1 MAYIITGVVGGFVFG
16 KYAYGSAITT
26 EKKEKAYKQRWESG
40 TFERTRADGRA
51 VTRPSGITRAIYRLK
66 NDGRLLAK
74 TPEKRF

>member
-40 TFERTRADGRA
+40 TFERTHKGSRA
-51 VTRPSGITRAIYRLK
+51 VT
-66 NDGRLLAK
+66 
-74 TPEKRF
+74 